1 MYDDI
6 INYNYQGKHHMSLYE
21 RSAQFSSFQALEGY
35 SDDVRETER
44 LTKEKVYLAEDKW
57 EELNRK
63 LIYLYTNGLEGIYSY
78 FIKDNKKT
86 GGKYNTVNGIIK
98 KIDLIDNE
106 IILTNNIKIH
116 ISDLIEVKY

>member
-6 INYNYQGKHHMSLYE
+6 INYNYQGKHRMSLYE

-116 ISDLIEVKY
+116 ISDLLEVKY

>member
-6 INYNYQGKHHMSLYE
+6 INYNYQGKYHMSLYE

-35 SDDVRETER
+35 LDDVKETER
-44 LTKEKVYLAEDKW
+44 ITNEKIYLSDDKR

-63 LIYLYTNGLEGIYSY
+63 LIYLYTNGLEGTYSY
-78 FIKDNKKT
+78 FIKDNKKS

-98 KIDLIDNE
+98 KIDLIDDE
-106 IILTNNIKIH
+106 IVLYNNIKIH
-116 ISDLIEVKY
+116 MSDLMEVKY